1 MSTNEISAV
10 ELAQQLIR
18 LDSTN
23 PPGGEAACARLLGE
37 LLEKGGFE
45 ISYHDFAH
53 ERTSL
58 VARLAGA
65 EGDPLCFTGHLDTVP
80 LGQADWSFD
89 PLAGEIDQGRLLGRG
104 TSDMKSGVAA
114 IVAAALRLAGLA
126 QGRGGLLLAFTAGEE
141 MGCMGAEHLVQT
153 PGALSRSGGLVVAE
167 PTSNYPMIGHKGALW
182 LEAILRGKAAHG
194 SMPEKGV
201 NAIEKAARAINS
213 LAGMDFGRPPHPQLG
228 LPTLNVGTIQGGTK
242 INIVPDYA
250 AFALDVRTLPDQ
262 SLTEAQE
269 AISKQAGS
277 EVEVR
282 RLLGADAVWTPEEDA
297 WVREVFAVMSDL
309 LGQATQARG
318 ATYFTDASSLAPALG
333 GPPTV
338 ILGPG
343 EAAMAHQTDEYCLV
357 AKIEEAVEAYFQIGR
372 RWLGL

>member
-1 MSTNEISAV
+1 MSANEISAV

-23 PPGGEAACARLLGE
+23 PPGNEAACARLLGE

-45 ISYHDFAH
+45 VSYYDFADQ
-53 ERTSL
+53 RTSL

-65 EGDPLCFTGHLDTVP
+65 EGEPLGFTGHLDTVP

-114 IVAAALRLAGLA
+114 IVAAALRLAGLV
-126 QGRGGLLLAFTAGEE
+126 QGRGGLLLVFTAGEE
-141 MGCMGAEHLVQT
+141 MGCMGAEHLAQT
-153 PGALSRSGGLVVAE
+153 PGALSRAGGLVVAE
-167 PTSNYPMIGHKGALW
+167 PTGNYPMIGHKGALW

-194 SMPEKGV
+194 SMPEEGV

-213 LAGMDFGRPPHPQLG
+213 LTGLDFGQTHPQLG
-228 LPTLNVGTIQGGTK
+228 RPTLNVGTIQGGTK

-250 AFALDVRTLPDQ
+250 AFTLDVRTLPGQ
-262 SLTEAQE
+262 FMTEAE
-269 AISKQAGS
+269 EIISKRVGS
-277 EVEVR
+277 EVELR
-282 RLLGADAVWTPEEDA
+282 RLRGADAVWTPEEDP
-297 WVREVFAVMSDL
+297 WVQKVFAVMADL
-309 LGQATQARG
+309 LGQTIQPKG
-318 ATYFTDASSLAPALG
+318 ATYFTDASSLTPALG
-333 GPPTV
+333 GPPTI